1 MSKYTIVGKSGR
13 GNIGGSVY
21 EIAYQV
27 EDYSG
32 TYKADFICLGALEG
46 RKGRYA
52 FLEGNEYPF
61 IITKQD
67 REEFL
72 EELKAFQLGAS
83 YRKTHPI
90 KKSSLEVLREKKK
103 EYLSEIDKINDKIEQ
118 EENRLKQQKAKEYL
132 SDIDRNSL
140 YDFESKL
147 KTIFFDDCRYILL
160 PDNFS
165 INQNILI
172 YDTELKKVVKVY
184 EMHSHKILTRDPII
198 SEIIRWSNTK

>member
-1 MSKYTIVGKSGR
+1 MK
-13 GNIGGSVY
+13 
-21 EIAYQV
+21 
-27 EDYSG
+27 
-32 TYKADFICLGALEG
+32 
-46 RKGRYA
+46 
-52 FLEGNEYPF
+52 
-61 IITKQD
+61 
-67 REEFL
+67 
-72 EELKAFQLGAS
+72 
-83 YRKTHPI
+83 
-90 KKSSLEVLREKKK
+90 EKKK

>member
-13 GNIGGSVY
+13 GNIRGSVY

-27 EDYSG
+27 EDYAG
-32 TYKADFICLGALEG
+32 TYKADFICLGTLQG
-46 RKGRYA
+46 RQGKYA
-52 FLEGNEYPF
+52 FLESNTYPF

-67 REEFL
+67 REEFI

-90 KKSSLEVLREKKK
+90 KRSSIEVLKDKKK
-103 EYLSEIDKINDKIEQ
+103 EYLAEIEKLNDKIEE
-118 EENRLKQQKAKEYL
+118 EENKLKQQRVREYMN
-132 SDIDRNSL
+132 DIDRESL

-147 KTIFFDDCRYILL
+147 KQIFFDECRYILL

-184 EMHSHKILTRDPII
+184 EMHNHKILSRDP
-198 SEIIRWSNTK
+198 SATEITRWNNTK